1 MNFGIIAAGQGSRL
15 VQEGVALPKPLVI
28 IDGRPMIGRLIDIFV
43 RCGAESISII
53 VNEEM
58 TEVAEYLTELAPKLP
73 CGFDLVVKTTPTSMH
88 SFYELSKIM
97 EGKGRYIITTVDTI
111 FREEDFAR
119 YVEAFEKAPSDV
131 DGVMAVTTFIDDEK
145 PLYVATDANNRITG
159 FLDKYEKGVKYVS
172 GGIYGLGQSA
182 IPVLREC
189 LAAGV
194 GRMRNYQR
202 ALVEAGLHLQAYDM
216 NKIIDVDHAADIA
229 TAEKFLDNST
239 KLYNT

>member
-15 VQEGVALPKPLVI
+15 VQEGVPLPKPLVT

-43 RCGAESISII
+43 KCGAESLCVI

-58 TEVAEYLTELAPKLP
+58 KEVAEFLTNLAPSLP
-73 CGFDLVVKTTPTSMH
+73 CSFDLVVKTTPTSMH

-111 FREEDFAR
+111 FREEDFR
-119 YVEAFEKAPSDV
+119 KYVEAFEKAPQEV

-145 PLYVATDANNRITG
+145 PLYVATDADNRITG
-159 FLDKYEKGVKYVS
+159 FLDKYEEGVKYVS

-182 IPVLREC
+182 IPVLKKC
-189 LAAGV
+189 LDEGV

-202 ALVEAGLHLQAYDM
+202 ALVQAGLWLQAYDM

-229 TAEKFLDNST
+229 TAEKFLSGQD
-239 KLYNT
+239 

>member
-15 VQEGVALPKPLVI
+15 VQEGVSLPKPLVI
-28 IDGRPMIGRLIDIFV
+28 IDGRPMIGRLIDIFIK
-43 RCGAESISII
+43 CGAESLCVI

-58 TEVAEYLTELAPKLP
+58 KEVAKFLTELAPSLP
-73 CGFDLVVKTTPTSMH
+73 CSFDLVVKTTPTSMH
-88 SFYELSKIM
+88 SFYELSKLM

-111 FREEDFAR
+111 FREEDFHN
-119 YVEAFEKAPSDV
+119 YVEAFEKAPLEV

-145 PLYVATDANNRITG
+145 PLYVATDADNRITG
-159 FLDKYEKGVKYVS
+159 FLDNYKEGVKYVS

-182 IPVLREC
+182 IPVLKKC
-189 LAAGV
+189 LEAGV

-202 ALVEAGLHLQAYDM
+202 ALVEAGLWLQAYDM

-229 TAEKFLDNST
+229 TAEKFLSD
-239 KLYNT
+239 KD

>member
-15 VQEGVALPKPLVI
+15 VQEGVPLPKPLVT

-43 RCGAESISII
+43 KCGAESISVI

-58 TEVAEYLTELAPKLP
+58 TEVAEYLTELASGLP
-73 CGFDLVVKTTPTSMH
+73 CEFALVVKTTPTSMH

-111 FREEDFAR
+111 FREEDFSR
-119 YVEAFEKAPSDV
+119 YVRAFEDAPAEV

-145 PLYVATDANNRITG
+145 PLYVATDSTGRITA
-159 FLDKYEKGVKYVS
+159 FLDKFEEGVKYVS

-182 IPVLREC
+182 IPVLGKC
-189 LAAGV
+189 LAEGV

-202 ALVEAGLHLQAYDM
+202 ALVDAGLWLQAYNM
-216 NKIIDVDHAADIA
+216 NKIIDVDHAADIV
-229 TAEKFLDNST
+229 TAEAFIAGKD
-239 KLYNT
+239 